1 MQLSLQNEY
10 YQDAQ
15 MVVKFV
21 DGLRNVS
28 VVIKNLFGWFVVG
41 VTAFFVMLPVN
52 LILEYL
58 VFRLR
63 KAKLVRLEDISSNE
77 YRQLRLRHD
86 EMGQLL
92 ISFNQMAN
100 RLEEE
105 RKKIAFVFRW
115 TISTILKARNIL
127 EKQYNQNAA
136 TLASLAPKK
145 TPYKGFERLTEE
157 ELWNDRA
164 KSYEYLI

>member
-15 MVVKFV
+15 MIVKFV
-21 DGLRNVS
+21 DGLRNIS
-28 VVIKNLFGWFVVG
+28 IVVKNLFGWFVAG
-41 VTAFFVMLPVN
+41 VAAFFVMLPVN

-58 VFRLR
+58 VYRLR

-92 ISFNQMAN
+92 VSFNQIADKS
-100 RLEEE
+100 EEE

-115 TISTILKARNIL
+115 TINIIIKARNIL
-127 EKQYNQNAA
+127 EKQYNQNAT

-145 TPYKGFERLTEE
+145 NPYKGFERLTEE

-164 KSYEYLI
+164 KNYEYLI

>member
-1 MQLSLQNEY
+1 MQLSLQNEH
-10 YQDAQ
+10 YQDVQ

-21 DGLRNVS
+21 DGLKNIF
-28 VVIKNLFGWFVVG
+28 VVIKNLFGWFAVRVA
-41 VTAFFVMLPVN
+41 AFFVMLPVN

-58 VFRLR
+58 VYRLR
-63 KAKLVRLEDISSNE
+63 KPKLVRLEDISSNE

-86 EMGQLL
+86 EIGQLL
-92 ISFNQMAN
+92 ISFNQIAD

-105 RKKIAFVFRW
+105 KKKTTFVFRW
-115 TISTILKARNIL
+115 TINIILKARHL
-127 EKQYNQNAA
+127 LVEQYNQNAA
-136 TLASLAPKK
+136 AFASLAPKK
-145 TPYKGFERLTEE
+145 PSYKGFERLTEE